1 MPGEVR
7 GVLNTSVQGRPTAG
21 ARPPAAPAGE
31 GFARALE
38 RARGLRF
45 SNHAQRR
52 LESRRIVLGDE
63 GLARLAQAVEQVE
76 RRGGRES
83 LVLMGDL
90 AFIVNVPERVVVTA
104 LDARHRGEGV
114 FTQIDSVVL
123 ADPVGRTGG

>member
-1 MPGEVR
+1 MPDEVR
-7 GVLNTSVQGRPTAG
+7 GVLKASLQGRPAVG
-21 ARPPAAPAGE
+21 PRPSAASAGE
-31 GFARALE
+31 GFAQALA

-52 LESRRIVLGDE
+52 LESRRITLGDE
-63 GLARLAQAVEQVE
+63 GLARLVQAVERAE

-123 ADPVGRTGG
+123 ADPVGRGEG